1 MLNIIEEELN
11 RLGADVWAVE
21 ASGVH
26 SAELF
31 YIRRNLDT
39 RRMKDTKKYLV
50 RVYRDFEKDGKPM
63 RGMSEVTF
71 VPTQSREEIAEGL
84 KGAYYA
90 ASFVENSFYP
100 LPEKQAGGPE
110 TGGGFGGMTAED
122 AALAMSD
129 ALFREDHAEHAFINS
144 AEIFA
149 VKTDVR
155 LITSGGTDVS
165 YSMHEISGEF
175 VAQCKEPEDV
185 EIFRPFRYDTPD
197 REELSAKVRMAL
209 RQAED
214 RAHAEKGLKTGVYN
228 VILSDDCLAEL
239 MGYYT
244 DRTSVGMVYPG
255 YSSWKIGDEVQKQPV
270 QGEELEL
277 TLRAQE
283 PYSSEGI
290 PMIDRSAVTGGRVR
304 TLHGNARLSSYL
316 GVEPTGEY
324 RSVSCGNGTVP
335 LAERKKEPCL
345 YPVVFSDF
353 QMDSFTG
360 HFGGEIRLAY
370 WFDGKTTRIVT
381 GGSINGSIIDCSDR
395 LLFSKERYRSLDYEG
410 PFAVLLR
417 GVSVAGAD

>member
-1 MLNIIEEELN
+1 MLNIIEEELK

-21 ASGVH
+21 TVCVH

-31 YIRRNLDT
+31 FIRRELDT
-39 RRMKDTKKYLV
+39 RRMKDTKKYHV
-50 RVYRDFEKDGKPM
+50 RVFRDFEKDGKPM
-63 RGMSEVTF
+63 RGASEVTF
-71 VPTQSREEIAEGL
+71 VPTQSREEVAEGL

-90 ASFVENSFYP
+90 ASFVENPFYP
-100 LPEKQAGGPE
+100 LPEKQVGRPE
-110 TGGGFGGMTAED
+110 ADAGFGGMTAED
-122 AALAMSD
+122 AALAMSG
-129 ALFREDHAEHAFINS
+129 AIFREDHAEHSFINS

-165 YSMHEISGEF
+165 YSTHEISGEL
-175 VAQCKEPEDV
+175 VAQCREPEDV

-197 REELSAKVRMAL
+197 CEALSEKARAAL

-214 RAHAEKGLKTGVYN
+214 RAHAEKGLNTGVYN
-228 VILSDDCLAEL
+228 VILSDDCLAAL

-270 QGEELEL
+270 QGERLDL
-277 TLRAQE
+277 RLRAQA

-290 PMIDRSAVTGGRVR
+290 PMIDRPAVTGGRVR

-316 GVEPTGEY
+316 GAEPTGEY
-324 RSVSCGNGTVP
+324 RSVFCGNGTVS
-335 LAERKKEPCL
+335 LADMKKEPYL

-353 QMDSFTG
+353 QMSSFTG

-370 WFDGKTTRIVT
+370 CFDGKTTRIVT
-381 GGSINGSIIDCSDR
+381 GGSINGSLIDCSDR

-417 GVSVAGAD
+417 GVSYAGAD